1 MLAEKE
7 RENLEKLFLKSNEKD
22 IFAKI
27 QENHSVQFFLG
38 NVLQE
43 ESFIKKGILEVLPL
57 ALKYNKVYVFNET
70 WKKISRLKNKE
81 NQKEI
86 YQSITKEVLL
96 STEKDSEILK
106 IVANKVPLT
115 LEDLNLATLALGIK
129 ASKTENVIFFL
140 EKRRIKKHNDLKDY
154 ANDLIKMGFLCNNYD
169 FLNYLHKRGVDVLGE
184 NKVELK
190 NAAILG
196 KIEKLNY
203 LYSINPISFKDCI
216 DWDKEEDQPSE
227 MAEKWL
233 KSIELKDKLSVKLED
248 KNTENKKIVKI

>member
-27 QENHSVQFFLG
+27 QEKHSVKFFLG
-38 NVLQE
+38 NILQE

-70 WKKISRLKNKE
+70 WKKITRLKDSN

-86 YQSITKEVLL
+86 YQNITKEVLL
-96 STEKDSEILK
+96 TSEKDSEILK
-106 IVANKVPLT
+106 IVSNKVPLS
-115 LEDLNLATLALGIK
+115 LNDLNLSNLSLVIK
-129 ASKTENVIFFL
+129 EGKTDNFIFFL
-140 EKRRIKKHNDLKDY
+140 EKRRLKKHDDLKNYGNDLVKIGFIY
-154 ANDLIKMGFLCNNYD
+154 NDYD
-169 FLNYLHKRGVDVLGE
+169 FLNYLNKRDVDLFGE
-184 NKVELK
+184 NKIELK

-216 DWDKEEDQPSE
+216 NWEKEDNQPSE

-248 KNTENKKIVKI
+248 KKTEKTKTVKI

>member
-1 MLAEKE
+1 MLSVKE

-22 IFAKI
+22 IVAKI
-27 QENHSVQFFLG
+27 KENHSVQFFLG

-57 ALKYNKVYVFNET
+57 ALHYNKVYVFNET
-70 WKKISRLKNKE
+70 WKKITRLKNYN

-96 STEKDSEILK
+96 KSEKDSEILK
-106 IVANKVPLT
+106 IVSNKVPLT
-115 LEDLNLATLALGIK
+115 LDELNLANIALVIK
-129 ASKTENVIFFL
+129 EKKTDNIIFFL
-140 EKRRIKKHNDLKDY
+140 EKRRLKKHL
-154 ANDLIKMGFLCNNYD
+154 DLIVNATQLVQMGFLYADYD
-169 FLNYLHKRGVDVLGE
+169 LLNYLHKRGVDVFGE

-216 DWDKEEDQPSE
+216 DWEKEENQPSE

-233 KSIELKDKLSVKLED
+233 KSIELKEKLSVKLE
-248 KNTENKKIVKI
+248 EKKPKKQKTVKI